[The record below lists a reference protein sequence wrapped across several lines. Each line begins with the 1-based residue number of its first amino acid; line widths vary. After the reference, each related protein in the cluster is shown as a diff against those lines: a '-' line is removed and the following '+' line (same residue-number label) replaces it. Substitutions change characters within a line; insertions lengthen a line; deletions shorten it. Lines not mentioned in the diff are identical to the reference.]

1 MTTDDEIMAQYLLK
15 GGKMLAKTC
24 QKCGSPLFEYKGE
37 TFCVVCRERGS
48 TTEPGKGQPPAEAA
62 PAGESRASSQP
73 QVGAGALGPELEAAL
88 VSLCQRIRNEP
99 DPDRVLVLMKAVRT
113 GVSVLGMLSQR

>member
-1 MTTDDEIMAQYLLK
+1 MATDDEIMAQYLLK

-48 TTEPGKGQPPAEAA
+48 PTEPAKGQPV
-62 PAGESRASSQP
+62 PAGAGAQESQGSPPVRIE
-73 QVGAGALGPELEAAL
+73 AGALGPTLEAVL
-88 VSLCQRIRNEP
+88 VSLCRRIEHEP
-99 DPDRVLVLMKAVRT
+99 DPERVLVLMRAVRT
-113 GVSVLGMLSQR
+113 GVSVLSLLSQR